1 MVVARRP
8 LAQVCTKRAVV
19 YRHGKLDVDVPFDDL
34 AEQAVEDG
42 ALVWLDLEASSDVE
56 LGEIQD
62 EFGLHPLAI
71 EDIRHPKQRPK
82 VDNYESTL
90 LVVLFDVGFDPTDN
104 GELLAHEVAMFVGR
118 GFLITLHAVPIPA
131 LDAVRDRWQ
140 KDPSMVDP
148 SPLGFLLYRIASTL
162 IEGYFPVTDEYDTQ
176 VEGIED
182 RLFSRF
188 DRNELK
194 SLLRLRRELTQLR
207 RIVSPQRD
215 VFTTLARHDDDVLDS
230 QTDAYFADLV
240 DLVLRLIDTVDTTR
254 DRLAAALDSF
264 LTLQS
269 NSLNETMKRLTGI
282 TVILTLPM
290 IMTGVYG
297 MNFHSMP
304 FLDWDGGFWAMLVVT
319 GLMMAGAWW
328 CLKHADWI

>member
-8 LAQVCTKRAVV
+8 PAQVCTKRAVV
-19 YRHGKLDVDVPFDDL
+19 YCHGKLDADVAFSDL
-34 AEQAVEDG
+34 AERAAEDG
-42 ALVWLDLEASSDVE
+42 TLVWLDLEASSDVE
-56 LGEIQD
+56 LGEIQE

-90 LVVLFDVGFDPTDN
+90 LVVLFDVRFDDAER
-104 GELLAHEVAMFVGR
+104 ELQTHEVAIFVGK
-118 GFLITLHAVPIPA
+118 GFLITMHAVPMPA
-131 LDAVRDRWQ
+131 LDAVHARWQ
-140 KDPSMVDP
+140 KDPKMVEP

-162 IEGYFPVTDEYDTQ
+162 IDGYFPVTDEYDSQ

-182 RLFSRF
+182 RLFERF

-230 QTDAYFADLV
+230 QTDAYFADIV

-269 NSLNETMKRLTGI
+269 NSLNETMKRLTAL
-282 TVILTLPM
+282 TVILTVPM
-290 IMTGVYG
+290 IISGIYG
-297 MNFHSMP
+297 MNFDVEPELHWRYGYAYA
-304 FLDWDGGFWAMLVVT
+304 LTLIVV
-319 GLMMAGAWW
+319 LAGAAYW
-328 CLKHADWI
+328 LFRRNDWL